1 MLAEIGA
8 LVRAHPFNFPDR
20 IAIHWTPGA
29 SPDAALLCPPPPSCS
44 IDICRGRPRR
54 LPFLSIFNSTPPIVF
69 LFGALFPPCLA
80 LSAFP
85 AAPRYLNFYPFCFGS
100 VLYASTA
107 ISGPQL
113 LRPNLRLLSRPVP
126 VRQTHS
132 LFIPIPI
139 PAQTTLLLFI
149 FDDSSALART
159 TALASLDFH
168 PIARMTRIWNRS
180 DCPACSVGAGLDGS
194 IASRPRA
201 PAVSEPCRRHQADM
215 AHQHHFTSDP
225 IRKATNSASVSS
237 HIRRPR
243 SMRAGRQARRP
254 HETTRA
260 VEPRE
265 IPTIGPVAMLDARD
279 AQVGGT
285 R

>member
-85 AAPRYLNFYPFCFGS
+85 AAPRYLNFYPFCFCS

-113 LRPNLRLLSRPVP
+113 LRPNLRLLSRCGRHTP
-126 VRQTHS
+126 S
-132 LFIPIPI
+132 LYRSPYRPKQRSSF
-139 PAQTTLLLFI
+139 LFLTI
-149 FDDSSALART
+149 
-159 TALASLDFH
+159 H
-168 PIARMTRIWNRS
+168 
-180 DCPACSVGAGLDGS
+180 
-194 IASRPRA
+194 RPWL
-201 PAVSEPCRRHQADM
+201 
-215 AHQHHFTSDP
+215 
-225 IRKATNSASVSS
+225 
-237 HIRRPR
+237 
-243 SMRAGRQARRP
+243 GRQLS
-254 HETTRA
+254 
-260 VEPRE
+260 PRL
-265 IPTIGPVAMLDARD
+265 ISIR
-279 AQVGGT
+279 
-285 R
+285 

>member
-1 MLAEIGA
+1 ML
-8 LVRAHPFNFPDR
+8 RQTPPFSAR
-20 IAIHWTPGA
+20 R
-29 SPDAALLCPPPPSCS
+29 PPPSCS

-54 LPFLSIFNSTPPIVF
+54 LPFLSIFNPTPPIVF

-80 LSAFP
+80 LSAFS
-85 AAPRYLNFYPFCFGS
+85 AAPGYLNFYSLVFSCS
-100 VLYASTA
+100 VLRRIDRHLWPATPSESPALVPVQQTA
-107 ISGPQL
+107 PSLYGSP
-113 LRPNLRLLSRPVP
+113 SRPKRRSP
-126 VRQTHS
+126 FH
-132 LFIPIPI
+132 
-139 PAQTTLLLFI
+139 
-149 FDDSSALART
+149 FDDPSALVRT

-201 PAVSEPCRRHQADM
+201 PAVSEPCRSHQPDM
-215 AHQHHFTSDP
+215 ALQHHFTSGP
-225 IRKATNSASVSS
+225 NRKTTNSASASS

-243 SMRAGRQARRP
+243 SMRAGRQAKPR

-265 IPTIGPVAMLDARD
+265 ITTIDPVAMLDALD
-279 AQVGGT
+279 ARVGEM